1 MAAALF
7 VTATSVS
14 ACSTA
19 DLVGDAITGGGT
31 DVFASDSDPQL
42 VREAIPFGLKI
53 YESLLA
59 ETPTHKG
66 LLLACARGFTAYA
79 YMIQNEADQIDDTD
93 VNKARTQRARASK
106 LYLRGRDYALRA
118 LEAEHKGFSEQ
129 LRTNLTAALAMTTVD
144 DVAFLYWAG
153 AAWAAA
159 LSADKNNLGLVA
171 EFPLSGALVRRVLE
185 LDETFKDGSAHEFL
199 ISYEAARPGGNIKLA
214 REHYRKALKLSKGAR
229 AMTHLALAE
238 AVSIKEQKISE
249 FRSLLDAVMA
259 LDPDAE
265 PKFRLVNALA
275 RDRARWLRKRIPDLF
290 ITSNSSRNPS

>member
-1 MAAALF
+1 M
-7 VTATSVS
+7 
-14 ACSTA
+14 
-19 DLVGDAITGGGT
+19 VGDAITGGGT

-42 VREAIPFGLKI
+42 VREAIPFGLKV
-53 YESLLA
+53 YESLLI
-59 ETPTHKG
+59 ETPAHKG

-79 YMIQNEADQIDDTD
+79 YMIQNEADQIDETD
-93 VNKARTQRARASK
+93 LTKARAQKARASK

-118 LEAEHKGFSEQ
+118 LEAEHKGFGKR
-129 LRTNLTAALAMTTVD
+129 LRTDHIAALAMTTAD

-159 LSADKNNLGLVA
+159 LSADKNNLGLIA
-171 EFPLSGALVRRVLE
+171 EFPLAGALVKRVLE
-185 LDETFKDGSAHEFL
+185 LDETFEDGSAHEFL
-199 ISYEAARPGGNIKLA
+199 ISYEAARPGGSIKLA

-238 AVSIKEQKISE
+238 AVSIKQQNLSE
-249 FRSLLDAVMA
+249 FRKLLDAALA

-265 PKFRLVNALA
+265 PKFRLINALA

-290 ITSNSSRNPS
+290 LTSNSSRTPS